1 MNQQNNYY
9 LKYKICVSG
18 AAVTEHCT
26 PDILER
32 TKEIGKEI
40 VKNNCV
46 LLTGATTGAPYWAAI
61 GAKEAGG
68 ISIGIS
74 PAKNRKEHIS
84 HYQLPSD
91 YFDLI
96 IYTGFDYS
104 GRNLL
109 LTRSADAVIFSCGR
123 MGTLN
128 EFTIAFEDHKPI
140 GILTESGGTTEW
152 MDELIRDS
160 HREKE
165 AKVVYD
171 SDPKELVKKVLELI
185 KIEEKN
191 GNGLFHF

>member
-1 MNQQNNYY
+1 M
-9 LKYKICVSG
+9 
-18 AAVTEHCT
+18 TDHCA

-32 TKEIGKEI
+32 TREIGKEI
-40 VKNNCV
+40 VKNDCV

-74 PAKNRKEHIS
+74 PAKNKKEHTS
-84 HYQLPSD
+84 RFQLPTD

-152 MDELIRDS
+152 FDEIIRDS

-171 SDPKELVKKVLELI
+171 KDPKELVKKVLDLI
-185 KIEEKN
+185 KSEENNK
-191 GNGLFHF
+191 HIV

>member
-1 MNQQNNYY
+1 MIQQKDYY

-18 AAVTEHCT
+18 AAVTEHCAS
-26 PDILER
+26 DILER

-40 VKNNCV
+40 VRNNCV

-74 PAKNRKEHIS
+74 PAKNKQEHIS
-84 HYQLPSD
+84 HYRLPAD

-96 IYTGFDYS
+96 IYTGFEYS

-128 EFTIAFEDHKPI
+128 EFTIAFEDRKPI
-140 GILTESGGTTEW
+140 GILTESGGTTE
-152 MDELIRDS
+152 LIGEIIRVS

-165 AKVVYD
+165 AQVVYD
-171 SDPKELVKKVLELI
+171 SNPKVLVEKVLELI
-185 KIEEKN
+185 KNEESSI
-191 GNGLFHF
+191 L

>member
-1 MNQQNNYY
+1 MT
-9 LKYKICVSG
+9 S
-18 AAVTEHCT
+18 HCA
-26 PDILER
+26 PDVLER

-40 VKNNCV
+40 AKNNCV

-61 GAKEAGG
+61 GAKEEGG
-68 ISIGIS
+68 ISVGIS
-74 PAKNRKEHIS
+74 PAKNKKEHIS
-84 HYQLPSD
+84 RYQLPAD

-96 IYTGFDYS
+96 LYTGFDYS

-109 LTRSADAVIFSCGR
+109 LTRAADAVIFSCGR

-128 EFTIAFEDHKPI
+128 EFTIAFEDHKPL

-185 KIEEKN
+185 KIEEN
-191 GNGLFHF
+191 NNVA

>member
-1 MNQQNNYY
+1 MNKENNYY

-18 AAVTEHCT
+18 AAITSHCA
-26 PDILER
+26 PDVLER
-32 TKEIGKEI
+32 TKELGKEI

-61 GAKEAGG
+61 GAKEEDG

-74 PAKNRKEHIS
+74 PAKNKNEHIL
-84 HYQLPSD
+84 HYKLPTD

-140 GILTESGGTTEW
+140 GILTQTGGTTEW
-152 MDELIRDS
+152 IDEIIRDS
-160 HREKE
+160 HRGEE
-165 AKVVYD
+165 TKVVYD
-171 SDPKELVKKVLELI
+171 SDPGELVKKVLELV
-185 KIEEKN
+185 KFSDK
-191 GNGLFHF
+191 